1 MEGLNEVR
9 LFGTLGADPV
19 LKNTQGGTS
28 VLRLRLATG
37 ERFKDKNGEWTE
49 QTEWHNVVVFGARTE
64 GLNKI
69 LAKGSTILVTGSLHT
84 SSYEDRDGVKRY
96 STDVIAHKVL
106 LGSKPNCDRSDPP
119 QSDLSGSSPSVPHPD
134 DTDDDELPF

>member
-19 LKNTQGGTS
+19 LKNAQGGTS

-49 QTEWHNVVVFGARTE
+49 KTEWHNVVAFGARAE

-69 LAKGSTILVTGSLHT
+69 LAKGSTILVAGSLHT
-84 SSYEDRDGVKRY
+84 SSYEDRDGMKRY
-96 STDVIAHKVL
+96 STDVIAHKVM
-106 LGSKPNCDRSDPP
+106 LGSKPNRDRLEQAQPDRHGVDAPASDNY
-119 QSDLSGSSPSVPHPD
+119 DVNED
-134 DTDDDELPF
+134 DLPF